1 MKANIIQ
8 IAQLVV
14 AIIAL
19 FTGWVLAGVAY
30 QTFGRGPVPAKHLL
44 SSNASAISILDDL
57 KNAGDAIT
65 TSVVDAKGNKIDNI
79 YNATIYLANSG
90 AAPILSTDFD
100 GKVKLVTKEPWS
112 ILTIRNTTEIG
123 TPHFNWHKVSNTEFE
138 ADPILINP
146 GDFFSI
152 SVYLTSDI
160 AKPDTIKVPL
170 SWDVRIANLSQI
182 DYPPSDDLAAQ
193 PPSFPELL
201 NVRVDYVGNYLL
213 IFLILFTAYLSVYVY
228 YLMEKGFFSSRL
240 LNVAYVVGAALWAL
254 VATDVTVTYLTGP
267 FDKINHAMNAPIL
280 IANFLVLCW
289 IALRLRVNA
298 SGNGVIAAPN

>member
-1 MKANIIQ
+1 MKANVIQ

-19 FTGWVLAGVAY
+19 FTGWVLYSVAY
-30 QTFGRGPVPAKHLL
+30 QTFGRGPIPAKHLS

-112 ILTIRNTTEIG
+112 ILTIRNTTESG
-123 TPHFNWHKVSNTEFE
+123 TPHFNWHKLSNTEFE

-146 GDFFSI
+146 GDLFSI
-152 SVYLTSDI
+152 SVYLTSDV
-160 AKPDTIKVPL
+160 AKPDTTKVPL
-170 SWDVRIANLSQI
+170 NWDVRIANLSQI
-182 DYPPSDDLAAQ
+182 DYPSSDDLAAQ
-193 PPSFPELL
+193 PSFPELL
-201 NVRVDYVGNYLL
+201 HVRVDYVGNYVL
-213 IFLILFTAYLSVYVY
+213 IFLILFSAYLSVYVY

-240 LNVAYVVGAALWAL
+240 LHVIYVVGAALLAL

-298 SGNGVIAAPN
+298 SGNDAVAAPN